1 MAADKNGDGRL
12 DAEELRALLKKH
24 RGTFTDKEVEDLG
37 EMFYAAKAGGS
48 VSYDRF
54 IHALDVKLGDE
65 GEVGLDMGNHFKRV
79 VRVQSHAI
87 DATPSTRCCRRD
99 VVDRAGLRARNILWA
114 SANVV

>member
-65 GEVGLDMGNHFKRV
+65 GEVGLDMGNHFKRA
-79 VRVQSHAI
+79 VRVRTPRHRRDIDATSSPHAI
-87 DATPSTRCCRRD
+87 DATSSTT
-99 VVDRAGLRARNILWA
+99 
-114 SANVV
+114 